1 MNEDTE
7 FERHNAYALLLFI
20 YSAVIFW
27 TYFLHITDGV
37 ETIQTIQPLWE
48 GTDSGLLWPWLFHL
62 IGFVDENDQ
71 PTFMH
76 EEVLE
81 QFDDLIHPGNEDKDE
96 AQIDQTIDISRDI
109 DDLDDFNGDSDST
122 TGLDD
127 LDILM
132 LFEI

>member
-1 MNEDTE
+1 
-7 FERHNAYALLLFI
+7 
-20 YSAVIFW
+20 
-27 TYFLHITDGV
+27 
-37 ETIQTIQPLWE
+37 
-48 GTDSGLLWPWLFHL
+48 
-62 IGFVDENDQ
+62 
-71 PTFMH
+71 MH
-76 EEVLE
+76 DEVLE

-109 DDLDDFNGDSDST
+109 DDLDDFDGDSDST